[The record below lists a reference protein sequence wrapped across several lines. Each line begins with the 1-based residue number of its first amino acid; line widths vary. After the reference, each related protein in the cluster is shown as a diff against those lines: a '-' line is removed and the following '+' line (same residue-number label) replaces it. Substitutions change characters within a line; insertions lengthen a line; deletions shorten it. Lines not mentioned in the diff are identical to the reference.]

1 MSKEKHT
8 PDEWS
13 YHPTVSGLMNV
24 LRNGQAMF
32 QTASLDLAENIVKS
46 MNNHDRL
53 VEALEKLQH
62 AVIEYPFADNRTLKA
77 CIESKKLLTE
87 LKQQ

>member
-8 PDEWS
+8 PLKAGTAYKNVVFDSKGNIAATCNSIQIAE
-13 YHPTVSGLMNV
+13 LMIH
-24 LRNGQAMF
+24 AC
-32 QTASLDLAENIVKS
+32 
-46 MNNHDRL
+46 NNHDRL

-62 AVIEYPFADNRTLKA
+62 AVIEYPFADNRTQKA